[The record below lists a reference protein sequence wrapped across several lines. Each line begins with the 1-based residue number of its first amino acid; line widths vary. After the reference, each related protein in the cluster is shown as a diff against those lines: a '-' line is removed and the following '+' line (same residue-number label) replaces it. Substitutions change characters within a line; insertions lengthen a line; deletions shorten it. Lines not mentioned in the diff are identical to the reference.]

1 MPATTRSRG
10 PSNSGAATRKNQQ
23 SQKPSRG
30 KPQSTTA
37 SNNAKRV
44 PRSRTFTGCRT
55 CRSRHLK
62 CDEARPICSSCR
74 RLNLVCEGY
83 DGQLLWVPDPLCS
96 ASGDQKHASSSHR
109 GTSYRY
115 PLFTEDER
123 NSMAVE
129 IVESMGDR
137 SAGDIVL
144 DLDEKSVHG
153 VDEVCLDGPFG
164 VFRAFEGDSITNSDT
179 SSSPLLQQSES
190 SPTSSPAEALPDLV
204 GGELLDDD
212 VEEVVIEPWSVHDD
226 HIAIEPSFLPGHF
239 DAFGTDAMMNLGQPW
254 MHDQQQQDTDHV
266 QENTNNATSPPSDM
280 NLPIPRKVSTPFT
293 NNLPGVTPCLPT
305 HAASLLRYYKSI
317 DSSSSVKGMRISPWQ
332 LWLLPCALET
342 FAELSLWNTTTHTR
356 HSILC
361 TLLARSAFHLHRSL
375 KTDEKAASQ
384 WLEVG
389 LDYQK
394 SAQSHLKMALQSE
407 SDETSQAK
415 YNEILMAILA
425 TAMVSVLYN
434 GSRAVKI
441 FLLDAERLIRLRGLS
456 MPRSFNIR
464 VLHHVYTHL
473 RVIAESTDIS
483 SDNAPKTGQALS
495 AQAQAQAATEM
506 AVSLRKFRIAEDSL
520 GADLDIS
527 REKPAEV
534 GYADIHLDISGHW
547 PVTMYPDIYG
557 VPESLMTLLSQTISF
572 ANEKAKLE
580 AIALYDPRVSA
591 GLSRH
596 VKMLEQHIWSW
607 SLDSSDNQSGPS
619 RPRELMNRDARLVD
633 HPIIKSLTLA
643 MHQAL
648 IIYFYRRV
656 YNMSAMVIQDA
667 VRKTLD
673 YIQPC
678 LEETADDHDFAT
690 SIGWAGFIAACEAT
704 TPDLQERGKL
714 ILESIDAQ
722 GVIFGAD
729 KPSVLAQSLR
739 EQLHL
744 LGILHH
750 LIVIS
755 GMASDSDCSPA
766 QLLEH
771 ARTDVRLP
779 VAEPFLS
786 AVLTR
791 PPFIN
796 VTGTFNTRDV
806 GLVPGS
812 PIRKGYV
819 FRSGA
824 LENLDNVGKQQIAG
838 QLGIKR
844 IFDLRTRHEREKYPE
859 PDVPG
864 CDIMWI
870 PNSFNNTVDIN
881 DFVSGGGEEGYCKM
895 YMDIMEIYAPTLK
908 IVLEHVRDRPQE
920 PFLFHC
926 ALGRDRTGILAGF
939 LLSLAGANAETIALD
954 YMLSR
959 IGSEPVRELLLQ
971 RAVEDNNCDFDVPV
985 FHNLC
990 SLRLSTWQLFM
1001 TQVEAK
1007 YGGFEKYAMVTLGF
1021 SREEIKRI
1029 VGHLRA

>member
-212 VEEVVIEPWSVHDD
+212 VEEVVIEPW
-226 HIAIEPSFLPGHF
+226 
-239 DAFGTDAMMNLGQPW
+239 
-254 MHDQQQQDTDHV
+254 
-266 QENTNNATSPPSDM
+266 
-280 NLPIPRKVSTPFT
+280 
-293 NNLPGVTPCLPT
+293 
-305 HAASLLRYYKSI
+305 
-317 DSSSSVKGMRISPWQ
+317 
-332 LWLLPCALET
+332 
-342 FAELSLWNTTTHTR
+342 
-356 HSILC
+356 
-361 TLLARSAFHLHRSL
+361 SL

-714 ILESIDAQ
+714 ILESIDTQ

-729 KPSVLAQSLR
+729 KPSVLAQSVWDKR
-739 EQLHL
+739 KET
-744 LGILHH
+744 G
-750 LIVIS
+750 
-755 GMASDSDCSPA
+755 DW
-766 QLLEH
+766 
-771 ARTDVRLP
+771 T
-779 VAEPFLS
+779 LS
-786 AVLTR
+786 WPDLMQSSMTR
-791 PPFIN
+791 
-796 VTGTFNTRDV
+796 
-806 GLVPGS
+806 
-812 PIRKGYV
+812 
-819 FRSGA
+819 
-824 LENLDNVGKQQIAG
+824 
-838 QLGIKR
+838 
-844 IFDLRTRHEREKYPE
+844 
-859 PDVPG
+859 
-864 CDIMWI
+864 
-870 PNSFNNTVDIN
+870 
-881 DFVSGGGEEGYCKM
+881 
-895 YMDIMEIYAPTLK
+895 
-908 IVLEHVRDRPQE
+908 
-920 PFLFHC
+920 
-926 ALGRDRTGILAGF
+926 
-939 LLSLAGANAETIALD
+939 
-954 YMLSR
+954 
-959 IGSEPVRELLLQ
+959 
-971 RAVEDNNCDFDVPV
+971 
-985 FHNLC
+985 
-990 SLRLSTWQLFM
+990 
-1001 TQVEAK
+1001 
-1007 YGGFEKYAMVTLGF
+1007 
-1021 SREEIKRI
+1021 
-1029 VGHLRA
+1029 

>member
-1 MPATTRSRG
+1 MLPPLPPENSQHAVRLSTVSVSRFAL
-10 PSNSGAATRKNQQ
+10 PYLIDNACHD
-23 SQKPSRG
+23 QKQRA
-30 KPQSTTA
+30 Q
-37 SNNAKRV
+37 
-44 PRSRTFTGCRT
+44 
-55 CRSRHLK
+55 SRHLK

-164 VFRAFEGDSITNSDT
+164 VFRAFEGDSITNSDP
-179 SSSPLLQQSES
+179 SSSPLLVQSES

-212 VEEVVIEPWSVHDD
+212 VEEVMIEPWS
-226 HIAIEPSFLPGHF
+226 
-239 DAFGTDAMMNLGQPW
+239 
-254 MHDQQQQDTDHV
+254 
-266 QENTNNATSPPSDM
+266 
-280 NLPIPRKVSTPFT
+280 
-293 NNLPGVTPCLPT
+293 
-305 HAASLLRYYKSI
+305 
-317 DSSSSVKGMRISPWQ
+317 
-332 LWLLPCALET
+332 
-342 FAELSLWNTTTHTR
+342 
-356 HSILC
+356 
-361 TLLARSAFHLHRSL
+361 L
-375 KTDEKAASQ
+375 KADEKAASQ

-407 SDETSQAK
+407 SDEPSQAK

-456 MPRSFNIR
+456 MPRSFNLR

-619 RPRELMNRDARLVD
+619 RPREVMNRDARLVD
-633 HPIIKSLTLA
+633 HPVIKSLTLA

-673 YIQPC
+673 YLQPC

-714 ILESIDAQ
+714 ILESIDTQ

-729 KPSVLAQSLR
+729 KPSVLAQSVWDKR
-739 EQLHL
+739 KET
-744 LGILHH
+744 G
-750 LIVIS
+750 
-755 GMASDSDCSPA
+755 DW
-766 QLLEH
+766 
-771 ARTDVRLP
+771 T
-779 VAEPFLS
+779 LS
-786 AVLTR
+786 WPDLMQSSMTR
-791 PPFIN
+791 
-796 VTGTFNTRDV
+796 
-806 GLVPGS
+806 
-812 PIRKGYV
+812 
-819 FRSGA
+819 
-824 LENLDNVGKQQIAG
+824 
-838 QLGIKR
+838 
-844 IFDLRTRHEREKYPE
+844 
-859 PDVPG
+859 
-864 CDIMWI
+864 
-870 PNSFNNTVDIN
+870 
-881 DFVSGGGEEGYCKM
+881 
-895 YMDIMEIYAPTLK
+895 
-908 IVLEHVRDRPQE
+908 
-920 PFLFHC
+920 
-926 ALGRDRTGILAGF
+926 
-939 LLSLAGANAETIALD
+939 
-954 YMLSR
+954 
-959 IGSEPVRELLLQ
+959 
-971 RAVEDNNCDFDVPV
+971 
-985 FHNLC
+985 
-990 SLRLSTWQLFM
+990 
-1001 TQVEAK
+1001 
-1007 YGGFEKYAMVTLGF
+1007 
-1021 SREEIKRI
+1021 
-1029 VGHLRA
+1029 

>member
-1 MPATTRSRG
+1 MPATTRSKG

-164 VFRAFEGDSITNSDT
+164 VFRAFEGDSITNLDT

-212 VEEVVIEPWSVHDD
+212 VEEVVIEPW
-226 HIAIEPSFLPGHF
+226 
-239 DAFGTDAMMNLGQPW
+239 
-254 MHDQQQQDTDHV
+254 
-266 QENTNNATSPPSDM
+266 
-280 NLPIPRKVSTPFT
+280 
-293 NNLPGVTPCLPT
+293 
-305 HAASLLRYYKSI
+305 
-317 DSSSSVKGMRISPWQ
+317 
-332 LWLLPCALET
+332 
-342 FAELSLWNTTTHTR
+342 
-356 HSILC
+356 
-361 TLLARSAFHLHRSL
+361 SL

-619 RPRELMNRDARLVD
+619 RPRELMNRDARLID

-704 TPDLQERGKL
+704 TPDLQEQGKL
-714 ILESIDAQ
+714 ILESIDTQ

-729 KPSVLAQSLR
+729 KPSVLAQSVWDKR
-739 EQLHL
+739 KET
-744 LGILHH
+744 G
-750 LIVIS
+750 
-755 GMASDSDCSPA
+755 DW
-766 QLLEH
+766 
-771 ARTDVRLP
+771 T
-779 VAEPFLS
+779 LS
-786 AVLTR
+786 WPDLMQSSMTR
-791 PPFIN
+791 
-796 VTGTFNTRDV
+796 
-806 GLVPGS
+806 
-812 PIRKGYV
+812 
-819 FRSGA
+819 
-824 LENLDNVGKQQIAG
+824 
-838 QLGIKR
+838 
-844 IFDLRTRHEREKYPE
+844 
-859 PDVPG
+859 
-864 CDIMWI
+864 
-870 PNSFNNTVDIN
+870 
-881 DFVSGGGEEGYCKM
+881 
-895 YMDIMEIYAPTLK
+895 
-908 IVLEHVRDRPQE
+908 
-920 PFLFHC
+920 
-926 ALGRDRTGILAGF
+926 
-939 LLSLAGANAETIALD
+939 
-954 YMLSR
+954 
-959 IGSEPVRELLLQ
+959 
-971 RAVEDNNCDFDVPV
+971 
-985 FHNLC
+985 
-990 SLRLSTWQLFM
+990 
-1001 TQVEAK
+1001 
-1007 YGGFEKYAMVTLGF
+1007 
-1021 SREEIKRI
+1021 
-1029 VGHLRA
+1029 

>member
-164 VFRAFEGDSITNSDT
+164 VFRAFEGDSITNSDP
-179 SSSPLLQQSES
+179 SSSPLLVQSES

-226 HIAIEPSFLPGHF
+226 HIAIEPSFLPGHL
-239 DAFGTDAMMNLGQPW
+239 DAFDTDAMMNLGQPW
-254 MHDQQQQDTDHV
+254 MH
-266 QENTNNATSPPSDM
+266 
-280 NLPIPRKVSTPFT
+280 
-293 NNLPGVTPCLPT
+293 
-305 HAASLLRYYKSI
+305 
-317 DSSSSVKGMRISPWQ
+317 
-332 LWLLPCALET
+332 ET

-375 KTDEKAASQ
+375 KADDKAASQ

-407 SDETSQAK
+407 SDEPSQAK

-456 MPRSFNIR
+456 MPRSFNLR

-527 REKPAEV
+527 REKPADV

-619 RPRELMNRDARLVD
+619 RPREVMNRDARLVD
-633 HPIIKSLTLA
+633 HPVIKSLTLA

-673 YIQPC
+673 YLQPC

-714 ILESIDAQ
+714 ILESIDTQ

-729 KPSVLAQSLR
+729 KPSVLAQSVWDKRKETGDWTLKKISLDWW
-739 EQLHL
+739 LHA
-744 LGILHH
+744 ILH
-750 LIVIS
+750 IWWV
-755 GMASDSDCSPA
+755 
-766 QLLEH
+766 
-771 ARTDVRLP
+771 
-779 VAEPFLS
+779 
-786 AVLTR
+786 
-791 PPFIN
+791 
-796 VTGTFNTRDV
+796 
-806 GLVPGS
+806 
-812 PIRKGYV
+812 
-819 FRSGA
+819 
-824 LENLDNVGKQQIAG
+824 KQ
-838 QLGIKR
+838 
-844 IFDLRTRHEREKYPE
+844 
-859 PDVPG
+859 
-864 CDIMWI
+864 
-870 PNSFNNTVDIN
+870 
-881 DFVSGGGEEGYCKM
+881 
-895 YMDIMEIYAPTLK
+895 
-908 IVLEHVRDRPQE
+908 
-920 PFLFHC
+920 
-926 ALGRDRTGILAGF
+926 
-939 LLSLAGANAETIALD
+939 
-954 YMLSR
+954 
-959 IGSEPVRELLLQ
+959 
-971 RAVEDNNCDFDVPV
+971 
-985 FHNLC
+985 
-990 SLRLSTWQLFM
+990 
-1001 TQVEAK
+1001 
-1007 YGGFEKYAMVTLGF
+1007 
-1021 SREEIKRI
+1021 
-1029 VGHLRA
+1029 

>member
-1 MPATTRSRG
+1 M
-10 PSNSGAATRKNQQ
+10 
-23 SQKPSRG
+23 
-30 KPQSTTA
+30 
-37 SNNAKRV
+37 
-44 PRSRTFTGCRT
+44 
-55 CRSRHLK
+55 
-62 CDEARPICSSCR
+62 
-74 RLNLVCEGY
+74 
-83 DGQLLWVPDPLCS
+83 LLWVPDPLCS

-144 DLDEKSVHG
+144 DLDEKSVQG

-212 VEEVVIEPWSVHDD
+212 VEEVVIEPW
-226 HIAIEPSFLPGHF
+226 
-239 DAFGTDAMMNLGQPW
+239 
-254 MHDQQQQDTDHV
+254 
-266 QENTNNATSPPSDM
+266 
-280 NLPIPRKVSTPFT
+280 
-293 NNLPGVTPCLPT
+293 
-305 HAASLLRYYKSI
+305 
-317 DSSSSVKGMRISPWQ
+317 
-332 LWLLPCALET
+332 
-342 FAELSLWNTTTHTR
+342 
-356 HSILC
+356 
-361 TLLARSAFHLHRSL
+361 SL

-714 ILESIDAQ
+714 ILESIDTQ

-729 KPSVLAQSLR
+729 KPSVLAQSVWDKR
-739 EQLHL
+739 KET
-744 LGILHH
+744 G
-750 LIVIS
+750 
-755 GMASDSDCSPA
+755 DW
-766 QLLEH
+766 
-771 ARTDVRLP
+771 T
-779 VAEPFLS
+779 LS
-786 AVLTR
+786 WPDLMQSSMTR
-791 PPFIN
+791 
-796 VTGTFNTRDV
+796 
-806 GLVPGS
+806 
-812 PIRKGYV
+812 
-819 FRSGA
+819 
-824 LENLDNVGKQQIAG
+824 
-838 QLGIKR
+838 
-844 IFDLRTRHEREKYPE
+844 
-859 PDVPG
+859 
-864 CDIMWI
+864 
-870 PNSFNNTVDIN
+870 
-881 DFVSGGGEEGYCKM
+881 
-895 YMDIMEIYAPTLK
+895 
-908 IVLEHVRDRPQE
+908 
-920 PFLFHC
+920 
-926 ALGRDRTGILAGF
+926 
-939 LLSLAGANAETIALD
+939 
-954 YMLSR
+954 
-959 IGSEPVRELLLQ
+959 
-971 RAVEDNNCDFDVPV
+971 
-985 FHNLC
+985 
-990 SLRLSTWQLFM
+990 
-1001 TQVEAK
+1001 
-1007 YGGFEKYAMVTLGF
+1007 
-1021 SREEIKRI
+1021 
-1029 VGHLRA
+1029 

>member
-239 DAFGTDAMMNLGQPW
+239 DAFSTDAMMNLGQPW
-254 MHDQQQQDTDHV
+254 MHED
-266 QENTNNATSPPSDM
+266 NNNAASPPSDM
-280 NLPIPRKVSTPFT
+280 NLPIPRKVFTPFT

-375 KTDEKAASQ
+375 KTGEKAASQ

-714 ILESIDAQ
+714 ILESIDTQ

-729 KPSVLAQSLR
+729 KPSVLAQSVWDKR
-739 EQLHL
+739 KET
-744 LGILHH
+744 G
-750 LIVIS
+750 
-755 GMASDSDCSPA
+755 DW
-766 QLLEH
+766 
-771 ARTDVRLP
+771 T
-779 VAEPFLS
+779 LS
-786 AVLTR
+786 WPDLMQSSMTR
-791 PPFIN
+791 
-796 VTGTFNTRDV
+796 
-806 GLVPGS
+806 
-812 PIRKGYV
+812 
-819 FRSGA
+819 
-824 LENLDNVGKQQIAG
+824 
-838 QLGIKR
+838 
-844 IFDLRTRHEREKYPE
+844 
-859 PDVPG
+859 
-864 CDIMWI
+864 
-870 PNSFNNTVDIN
+870 
-881 DFVSGGGEEGYCKM
+881 
-895 YMDIMEIYAPTLK
+895 
-908 IVLEHVRDRPQE
+908 
-920 PFLFHC
+920 
-926 ALGRDRTGILAGF
+926 
-939 LLSLAGANAETIALD
+939 
-954 YMLSR
+954 
-959 IGSEPVRELLLQ
+959 
-971 RAVEDNNCDFDVPV
+971 
-985 FHNLC
+985 
-990 SLRLSTWQLFM
+990 
-1001 TQVEAK
+1001 
-1007 YGGFEKYAMVTLGF
+1007 
-1021 SREEIKRI
+1021 
-1029 VGHLRA
+1029 

>member
-10 PSNSGAATRKNQQ
+10 PSNSGAATRKNQH

-30 KPQSTTA
+30 KPQATTA
-37 SNNAKRV
+37 SNNSKRV

-123 NSMAVE
+123 SSMAVE

-164 VFRAFEGDSITNSDT
+164 VFRAFEGGSITNSDP
-179 SSSPLLQQSES
+179 SSSPLVQQSES

-212 VEEVVIEPWSVHDD
+212 VEEVVIEPWS
-226 HIAIEPSFLPGHF
+226 
-239 DAFGTDAMMNLGQPW
+239 
-254 MHDQQQQDTDHV
+254 
-266 QENTNNATSPPSDM
+266 
-280 NLPIPRKVSTPFT
+280 
-293 NNLPGVTPCLPT
+293 
-305 HAASLLRYYKSI
+305 
-317 DSSSSVKGMRISPWQ
+317 
-332 LWLLPCALET
+332 
-342 FAELSLWNTTTHTR
+342 
-356 HSILC
+356 
-361 TLLARSAFHLHRSL
+361 L
-375 KTDEKAASQ
+375 KADEKAASQ

-407 SDETSQAK
+407 SDEPSQAK

-456 MPRSFNIR
+456 MPRSFNLR

-534 GYADIHLDISGHW
+534 GYADIHLDVSGHW

-633 HPIIKSLTLA
+633 HPVIKSLTLA

-714 ILESIDAQ
+714 ILESIDTQ

-729 KPSVLAQSLR
+729 KPSVLAQSVWDKR
-739 EQLHL
+739 KET
-744 LGILHH
+744 G
-750 LIVIS
+750 
-755 GMASDSDCSPA
+755 DW
-766 QLLEH
+766 
-771 ARTDVRLP
+771 T
-779 VAEPFLS
+779 LS
-786 AVLTR
+786 WPDLMQSSMTR
-791 PPFIN
+791 
-796 VTGTFNTRDV
+796 
-806 GLVPGS
+806 
-812 PIRKGYV
+812 
-819 FRSGA
+819 
-824 LENLDNVGKQQIAG
+824 
-838 QLGIKR
+838 
-844 IFDLRTRHEREKYPE
+844 
-859 PDVPG
+859 
-864 CDIMWI
+864 
-870 PNSFNNTVDIN
+870 
-881 DFVSGGGEEGYCKM
+881 
-895 YMDIMEIYAPTLK
+895 
-908 IVLEHVRDRPQE
+908 
-920 PFLFHC
+920 
-926 ALGRDRTGILAGF
+926 
-939 LLSLAGANAETIALD
+939 
-954 YMLSR
+954 
-959 IGSEPVRELLLQ
+959 
-971 RAVEDNNCDFDVPV
+971 
-985 FHNLC
+985 
-990 SLRLSTWQLFM
+990 
-1001 TQVEAK
+1001 
-1007 YGGFEKYAMVTLGF
+1007 
-1021 SREEIKRI
+1021 
-1029 VGHLRA
+1029 

>member
-212 VEEVVIEPWSVHDD
+212 VEEVVIEPW
-226 HIAIEPSFLPGHF
+226 
-239 DAFGTDAMMNLGQPW
+239 
-254 MHDQQQQDTDHV
+254 
-266 QENTNNATSPPSDM
+266 
-280 NLPIPRKVSTPFT
+280 
-293 NNLPGVTPCLPT
+293 
-305 HAASLLRYYKSI
+305 
-317 DSSSSVKGMRISPWQ
+317 
-332 LWLLPCALET
+332 
-342 FAELSLWNTTTHTR
+342 
-356 HSILC
+356 
-361 TLLARSAFHLHRSL
+361 SL

-633 HPIIKSLTLA
+633 HPVIKSLTLA

-673 YIQPC
+673 YIQPSGPISASA
-678 LEETADDHDFAT
+678 EDRSGTGGSMHSPKPRF
-690 SIGWAGFIAACEAT
+690 
-704 TPDLQERGKL
+704 L
-714 ILESIDAQ
+714 IL
-722 GVIFGAD
+722 GR
-729 KPSVLAQSLR
+729 SVS
-739 EQLHL
+739 
-744 LGILHH
+744 
-750 LIVIS
+750 
-755 GMASDSDCSPA
+755 
-766 QLLEH
+766 
-771 ARTDVRLP
+771 
-779 VAEPFLS
+779 
-786 AVLTR
+786 
-791 PPFIN
+791 
-796 VTGTFNTRDV
+796 
-806 GLVPGS
+806 GS
-812 PIRKGYV
+812 P
-819 FRSGA
+819 
-824 LENLDNVGKQQIAG
+824 
-838 QLGIKR
+838 
-844 IFDLRTRHEREKYPE
+844 
-859 PDVPG
+859 
-864 CDIMWI
+864 
-870 PNSFNNTVDIN
+870 
-881 DFVSGGGEEGYCKM
+881 
-895 YMDIMEIYAPTLK
+895 
-908 IVLEHVRDRPQE
+908 
-920 PFLFHC
+920 
-926 ALGRDRTGILAGF
+926 
-939 LLSLAGANAETIALD
+939 
-954 YMLSR
+954 
-959 IGSEPVRELLLQ
+959 
-971 RAVEDNNCDFDVPV
+971 
-985 FHNLC
+985 
-990 SLRLSTWQLFM
+990 
-1001 TQVEAK
+1001 
-1007 YGGFEKYAMVTLGF
+1007 
-1021 SREEIKRI
+1021 
-1029 VGHLRA
+1029 

>member
-1 MPATTRSRG
+1 MPATTRSKG

-23 SQKPSRG
+23 SQKPFRG

-115 PLFTEDER
+115 PLFTENER

-164 VFRAFEGDSITNSDT
+164 VFRAFEGDSVTNSDT

-190 SPTSSPAEALPDLV
+190 SPTSSPTEALPDLV

-212 VEEVVIEPWSVHDD
+212 VEEVVIEPW
-226 HIAIEPSFLPGHF
+226 
-239 DAFGTDAMMNLGQPW
+239 
-254 MHDQQQQDTDHV
+254 
-266 QENTNNATSPPSDM
+266 
-280 NLPIPRKVSTPFT
+280 
-293 NNLPGVTPCLPT
+293 
-305 HAASLLRYYKSI
+305 
-317 DSSSSVKGMRISPWQ
+317 
-332 LWLLPCALET
+332 
-342 FAELSLWNTTTHTR
+342 
-356 HSILC
+356 
-361 TLLARSAFHLHRSL
+361 SL

-714 ILESIDAQ
+714 ILESIDTQ

-729 KPSVLAQSLR
+729 KPSVLAQS
-739 EQLHL
+739 H
-744 LGILHH
+744 
-750 LIVIS
+750 
-755 GMASDSDCSPA
+755 D
-766 QLLEH
+766 
-771 ARTDVRLP
+771 
-779 VAEPFLS
+779 
-786 AVLTR
+786 
-791 PPFIN
+791 
-796 VTGTFNTRDV
+796 
-806 GLVPGS
+806 
-812 PIRKGYV
+812 
-819 FRSGA
+819 
-824 LENLDNVGKQQIAG
+824 
-838 QLGIKR
+838 
-844 IFDLRTRHEREKYPE
+844 
-859 PDVPG
+859 
-864 CDIMWI
+864 
-870 PNSFNNTVDIN
+870 
-881 DFVSGGGEEGYCKM
+881 
-895 YMDIMEIYAPTLK
+895 
-908 IVLEHVRDRPQE
+908 
-920 PFLFHC
+920 
-926 ALGRDRTGILAGF
+926 
-939 LLSLAGANAETIALD
+939 
-954 YMLSR
+954 
-959 IGSEPVRELLLQ
+959 
-971 RAVEDNNCDFDVPV
+971 
-985 FHNLC
+985 
-990 SLRLSTWQLFM
+990 
-1001 TQVEAK
+1001 
-1007 YGGFEKYAMVTLGF
+1007 
-1021 SREEIKRI
+1021 
-1029 VGHLRA
+1029 

>member
-37 SNNAKRV
+37 GNNANRV

-190 SPTSSPAEALPDLV
+190 SPTSSPVEALPDLV

-212 VEEVVIEPWSVHDD
+212 VEEVVIEPW
-226 HIAIEPSFLPGHF
+226 
-239 DAFGTDAMMNLGQPW
+239 
-254 MHDQQQQDTDHV
+254 
-266 QENTNNATSPPSDM
+266 
-280 NLPIPRKVSTPFT
+280 
-293 NNLPGVTPCLPT
+293 
-305 HAASLLRYYKSI
+305 
-317 DSSSSVKGMRISPWQ
+317 
-332 LWLLPCALET
+332 
-342 FAELSLWNTTTHTR
+342 
-356 HSILC
+356 
-361 TLLARSAFHLHRSL
+361 SL

-456 MPRSFNIR
+456 MPRSFNVR

-483 SDNAPKTGQALS
+483 IDNAPKTGQALS

-506 AVSLRKFRIAEDSL
+506 AVSLRKFRIAEHSL

-557 VPESLMTLLSQTISF
+557 VPESLMTLLSQIISF

-633 HPIIKSLTLA
+633 HPLIKSLTLA

-714 ILESIDAQ
+714 ILESIDTQ

-729 KPSVLAQSLR
+729 KPSVLAQSVWDKR
-739 EQLHL
+739 KET
-744 LGILHH
+744 G
-750 LIVIS
+750 
-755 GMASDSDCSPA
+755 DW
-766 QLLEH
+766 
-771 ARTDVRLP
+771 T
-779 VAEPFLS
+779 LS
-786 AVLTR
+786 WPDLMQSSMTR
-791 PPFIN
+791 
-796 VTGTFNTRDV
+796 
-806 GLVPGS
+806 
-812 PIRKGYV
+812 
-819 FRSGA
+819 
-824 LENLDNVGKQQIAG
+824 
-838 QLGIKR
+838 
-844 IFDLRTRHEREKYPE
+844 
-859 PDVPG
+859 
-864 CDIMWI
+864 
-870 PNSFNNTVDIN
+870 
-881 DFVSGGGEEGYCKM
+881 
-895 YMDIMEIYAPTLK
+895 
-908 IVLEHVRDRPQE
+908 
-920 PFLFHC
+920 
-926 ALGRDRTGILAGF
+926 
-939 LLSLAGANAETIALD
+939 
-954 YMLSR
+954 
-959 IGSEPVRELLLQ
+959 
-971 RAVEDNNCDFDVPV
+971 
-985 FHNLC
+985 
-990 SLRLSTWQLFM
+990 
-1001 TQVEAK
+1001 
-1007 YGGFEKYAMVTLGF
+1007 
-1021 SREEIKRI
+1021 
-1029 VGHLRA
+1029 

>member
-212 VEEVVIEPWSVHDD
+212 VEEVVIEPW
-226 HIAIEPSFLPGHF
+226 
-239 DAFGTDAMMNLGQPW
+239 
-254 MHDQQQQDTDHV
+254 
-266 QENTNNATSPPSDM
+266 
-280 NLPIPRKVSTPFT
+280 
-293 NNLPGVTPCLPT
+293 
-305 HAASLLRYYKSI
+305 
-317 DSSSSVKGMRISPWQ
+317 
-332 LWLLPCALET
+332 
-342 FAELSLWNTTTHTR
+342 
-356 HSILC
+356 
-361 TLLARSAFHLHRSL
+361 SL

-633 HPIIKSLTLA
+633 HPVIKSLTLA

-704 TPDLQERGKL
+704 TPDLQERGKQ
-714 ILESIDAQ
+714 ILESIDTQ

-729 KPSVLAQSLR
+729 KPSVLAQSVWDKR
-739 EQLHL
+739 KET
-744 LGILHH
+744 G
-750 LIVIS
+750 
-755 GMASDSDCSPA
+755 DW
-766 QLLEH
+766 
-771 ARTDVRLP
+771 T
-779 VAEPFLS
+779 LS
-786 AVLTR
+786 WPDLMQSSMTR
-791 PPFIN
+791 
-796 VTGTFNTRDV
+796 
-806 GLVPGS
+806 
-812 PIRKGYV
+812 
-819 FRSGA
+819 
-824 LENLDNVGKQQIAG
+824 
-838 QLGIKR
+838 
-844 IFDLRTRHEREKYPE
+844 
-859 PDVPG
+859 
-864 CDIMWI
+864 
-870 PNSFNNTVDIN
+870 
-881 DFVSGGGEEGYCKM
+881 
-895 YMDIMEIYAPTLK
+895 
-908 IVLEHVRDRPQE
+908 
-920 PFLFHC
+920 
-926 ALGRDRTGILAGF
+926 
-939 LLSLAGANAETIALD
+939 
-954 YMLSR
+954 
-959 IGSEPVRELLLQ
+959 
-971 RAVEDNNCDFDVPV
+971 
-985 FHNLC
+985 
-990 SLRLSTWQLFM
+990 
-1001 TQVEAK
+1001 
-1007 YGGFEKYAMVTLGF
+1007 
-1021 SREEIKRI
+1021 
-1029 VGHLRA
+1029 

>member
-1 MPATTRSRG
+1 MPATTRSKG

-212 VEEVVIEPWSVHDD
+212 VEEVVIEPW
-226 HIAIEPSFLPGHF
+226 
-239 DAFGTDAMMNLGQPW
+239 
-254 MHDQQQQDTDHV
+254 
-266 QENTNNATSPPSDM
+266 
-280 NLPIPRKVSTPFT
+280 
-293 NNLPGVTPCLPT
+293 
-305 HAASLLRYYKSI
+305 
-317 DSSSSVKGMRISPWQ
+317 
-332 LWLLPCALET
+332 
-342 FAELSLWNTTTHTR
+342 
-356 HSILC
+356 
-361 TLLARSAFHLHRSL
+361 SL

-580 AIALYDPRVSA
+580 AIALYDPCVSA

-607 SLDSSDNQSGPS
+607 SLGSSDNQSGPS
-619 RPRELMNRDARLVD
+619 RPRELMNRDARLID

-704 TPDLQERGKL
+704 TPDLQEQGKL
-714 ILESIDAQ
+714 ILESIDTQ

-729 KPSVLAQSLR
+729 KPSVLAQSVWDKR
-739 EQLHL
+739 KET
-744 LGILHH
+744 G
-750 LIVIS
+750 
-755 GMASDSDCSPA
+755 DW
-766 QLLEH
+766 
-771 ARTDVRLP
+771 T
-779 VAEPFLS
+779 LS
-786 AVLTR
+786 WPDLMQSSMTR
-791 PPFIN
+791 
-796 VTGTFNTRDV
+796 
-806 GLVPGS
+806 
-812 PIRKGYV
+812 
-819 FRSGA
+819 
-824 LENLDNVGKQQIAG
+824 
-838 QLGIKR
+838 
-844 IFDLRTRHEREKYPE
+844 
-859 PDVPG
+859 
-864 CDIMWI
+864 
-870 PNSFNNTVDIN
+870 
-881 DFVSGGGEEGYCKM
+881 
-895 YMDIMEIYAPTLK
+895 
-908 IVLEHVRDRPQE
+908 
-920 PFLFHC
+920 
-926 ALGRDRTGILAGF
+926 
-939 LLSLAGANAETIALD
+939 
-954 YMLSR
+954 
-959 IGSEPVRELLLQ
+959 
-971 RAVEDNNCDFDVPV
+971 
-985 FHNLC
+985 
-990 SLRLSTWQLFM
+990 
-1001 TQVEAK
+1001 
-1007 YGGFEKYAMVTLGF
+1007 
-1021 SREEIKRI
+1021 
-1029 VGHLRA
+1029 

>member
-30 KPQSTTA
+30 KTQSTTA

-164 VFRAFEGDSITNSDT
+164 VFRAFEGDSITNSDP
-179 SSSPLLQQSES
+179 SSSPLLVQSES

-212 VEEVVIEPWSVHDD
+212 VEEVMIEPWS
-226 HIAIEPSFLPGHF
+226 
-239 DAFGTDAMMNLGQPW
+239 
-254 MHDQQQQDTDHV
+254 
-266 QENTNNATSPPSDM
+266 
-280 NLPIPRKVSTPFT
+280 
-293 NNLPGVTPCLPT
+293 
-305 HAASLLRYYKSI
+305 
-317 DSSSSVKGMRISPWQ
+317 
-332 LWLLPCALET
+332 
-342 FAELSLWNTTTHTR
+342 
-356 HSILC
+356 
-361 TLLARSAFHLHRSL
+361 L
-375 KTDEKAASQ
+375 KADEKAASQ

-407 SDETSQAK
+407 SDEPSQAK

-456 MPRSFNIR
+456 MPRSFNLR

-619 RPRELMNRDARLVD
+619 RPREVMNRDARLVD
-633 HPIIKSLTLA
+633 HPVIKSLTLA

-673 YIQPC
+673 YLQPC

-714 ILESIDAQ
+714 ILESIDTQ

-729 KPSVLAQSLR
+729 KPSVLAQSVWDKR
-739 EQLHL
+739 KET
-744 LGILHH
+744 G
-750 LIVIS
+750 
-755 GMASDSDCSPA
+755 DW
-766 QLLEH
+766 
-771 ARTDVRLP
+771 T
-779 VAEPFLS
+779 LS
-786 AVLTR
+786 WPDLMQSSMTR
-791 PPFIN
+791 
-796 VTGTFNTRDV
+796 
-806 GLVPGS
+806 
-812 PIRKGYV
+812 
-819 FRSGA
+819 
-824 LENLDNVGKQQIAG
+824 
-838 QLGIKR
+838 
-844 IFDLRTRHEREKYPE
+844 
-859 PDVPG
+859 
-864 CDIMWI
+864 
-870 PNSFNNTVDIN
+870 
-881 DFVSGGGEEGYCKM
+881 
-895 YMDIMEIYAPTLK
+895 
-908 IVLEHVRDRPQE
+908 
-920 PFLFHC
+920 
-926 ALGRDRTGILAGF
+926 
-939 LLSLAGANAETIALD
+939 
-954 YMLSR
+954 
-959 IGSEPVRELLLQ
+959 
-971 RAVEDNNCDFDVPV
+971 
-985 FHNLC
+985 
-990 SLRLSTWQLFM
+990 
-1001 TQVEAK
+1001 
-1007 YGGFEKYAMVTLGF
+1007 
-1021 SREEIKRI
+1021 
-1029 VGHLRA
+1029 

>member
-30 KPQSTTA
+30 KTQSTTA

-164 VFRAFEGDSITNSDT
+164 VFRAFEGDSITNSDP
-179 SSSPLLQQSES
+179 SSSPLLVQSES

-212 VEEVVIEPWSVHDD
+212 VEEVMIEPWSVHDD
-226 HIAIEPSFLPGHF
+226 HIAIEPSFLLGHL
-239 DAFGTDAMMNLGQPW
+239 DAFYTDAMMNLGQPW
-254 MHDQQQQDTDHV
+254 MHGEGTGSLSHMMSMDGSFSALDLLFSPTSPRTPAMAHIDQAQSHHPEHQQELNQLRLPDQQQQDTDRV
-266 QENTNNATSPPSDM
+266 QEDTNNVTSPPSDM
-280 NLPIPRKVSTPFT
+280 SLPIPRKVSTPFT
-293 NNLPGVTPCLPT
+293 NNLPGITPSLPT

-317 DSSSSVKGMRISPWQ
+317 DSLSSVKGMRISPWQ

-375 KTDEKAASQ
+375 KADEKAASQ

-407 SDETSQAK
+407 SDEPSQAK

-456 MPRSFNIR
+456 MPRSFNLR

-619 RPRELMNRDARLVD
+619 RPREVMNRDARLVD
-633 HPIIKSLTLA
+633 HPVIKSLTLA

-673 YIQPC
+673 YLQPC

-714 ILESIDAQ
+714 ILESIDTQ

-729 KPSVLAQSLR
+729 KPSVLAQSVWDKR
-739 EQLHL
+739 KET
-744 LGILHH
+744 G
-750 LIVIS
+750 
-755 GMASDSDCSPA
+755 DW
-766 QLLEH
+766 
-771 ARTDVRLP
+771 T
-779 VAEPFLS
+779 LS
-786 AVLTR
+786 WPDLMQSSMTR
-791 PPFIN
+791 
-796 VTGTFNTRDV
+796 
-806 GLVPGS
+806 
-812 PIRKGYV
+812 
-819 FRSGA
+819 
-824 LENLDNVGKQQIAG
+824 
-838 QLGIKR
+838 
-844 IFDLRTRHEREKYPE
+844 
-859 PDVPG
+859 
-864 CDIMWI
+864 
-870 PNSFNNTVDIN
+870 
-881 DFVSGGGEEGYCKM
+881 
-895 YMDIMEIYAPTLK
+895 
-908 IVLEHVRDRPQE
+908 
-920 PFLFHC
+920 
-926 ALGRDRTGILAGF
+926 
-939 LLSLAGANAETIALD
+939 
-954 YMLSR
+954 
-959 IGSEPVRELLLQ
+959 
-971 RAVEDNNCDFDVPV
+971 
-985 FHNLC
+985 
-990 SLRLSTWQLFM
+990 
-1001 TQVEAK
+1001 
-1007 YGGFEKYAMVTLGF
+1007 
-1021 SREEIKRI
+1021 
-1029 VGHLRA
+1029 